1 MSRAFGPCGQI
12 TVDGG
17 GDLKLAPDLAYPNE
31 KALTSPFRSVSL
43 DPSGSLTTALSLTG
57 RFAVDFL
64 RFSGLSNNDVE
75 MIRLT
80 VDGEV
85 IWNADPISNAS
96 TEVYLGFSNTIT
108 TDITLVC
115 EESFLLEV
123 QTGSASSVTLE
134 YIARPVL

>member
-64 RFSGLSNNDVE
+64 RFSGLGNNDAE

-80 VDGEV
+80 IDGEV
-85 IWNADPISNAS
+85 IWNADPTSNAS
-96 TEVYLGFSNTIT
+96 TEIYLGFANTIT